1 MDISNPRRILAVSL
15 EGSEQHL
22 SRVIKDLTGSSPEA
36 ASTSLAGT
44 THDLELKTSYYT
56 ASIPIWIDLIAS
68 PSEWASSFLSEEARE
83 VLAVLGG
90 LVLVFAIPNA
100 KPATLSGDNDTPSLI
115 RHIGSVVQKGLG
127 GWEWD
132 GVRLAVGIGEG
143 DADEWDELCAEA
155 GLEFVQLKSGQKDKN
170 EFGGMVTREH
180 FHTTLTIYYWPT
192 RYSITTGV
200 TILLTADAFTEKTGI
215 SRVKEA
221 LESNDWDQLNDD
233 PLSDLDETRS
243 DKSEDAEDFDPESL
257 DFGVDR
263 SDFEGLRMAIW
274 ETSRLETG
282 DVDNDLS
289 KQAEA
294 DVFKAADVKAA
305 PAPDTNDGVALD
317 RDLDDEDVAKVE
329 KMMRKLQ
336 AAREMG
342 EGMSEAQRKRLAA
355 RAVEEVMREL

>member
-115 RHIGSVVQKGLG
+115 RHVGSVVQKGLG

-170 EFGGMVTREH
+170 EFG
-180 FHTTLTIYYWPT
+180 
-192 RYSITTGV
+192 
-200 TILLTADAFTEKTGI
+200 EKTGI

-282 DVDNDLS
+282 DIDNDLS

-294 DVFKAADVKAA
+294 DVFKAADVKAADVKAA

>member
-15 EGSEQHL
+15 EGSEHHL

-100 KPATLSGDNDTPSLI
+100 KPETLTADNDTPGLI
-115 RHIGSVVQKGLG
+115 RHVGSVVQKGLG

-170 EFGGMVTREH
+170 EFG
-180 FHTTLTIYYWPT
+180 
-192 RYSITTGV
+192 
-200 TILLTADAFTEKTGI
+200 EKTGI

-221 LESNDWDQLNDD
+221 LESNDWEQLNDD
-233 PLSDLDETRS
+233 PLSDFDETHS

-274 ETSRLETG
+274 ETSRLEIG
-282 DVDNDLS
+282 DADNTFPKPAESGIS
-289 KQAEA
+289 KVT
-294 DVFKAADVKAA
+294 DVNAGTAA
-305 PAPDTNDGVALD
+305 DTNDNETQD
-317 RDLDDEDVAKVE
+317 RELDDEDVAKVE

>member
-56 ASIPIWIDLIAS
+56 ASVPIWIDLIAS

-100 KPATLSGDNDTPSLI
+100 KPATLTGENDTPSLI
-115 RHIGSVVQKGLG
+115 RYVGSVVQKGLG

-143 DADEWDELCAEA
+143 DDADEWDELCAEA

-170 EFGGMVTREH
+170 EFG
-180 FHTTLTIYYWPT
+180 
-192 RYSITTGV
+192 
-200 TILLTADAFTEKTGI
+200 EKTGI

-282 DVDNDLS
+282 DFDNALS
-289 KQAEA
+289 KETKT
-294 DVFKAADVKAA
+294 DVSKAADVKGG
-305 PAPDTNDGVALD
+305 PATDTNEGLALD

>member
-1 MDISNPRRILAVSL
+1 MDISNPRRILAVCL

-36 ASTSLAGT
+36 PSTSLAGT

-56 ASIPIWIDLIAS
+56 ASVPIWLDLIAS
-68 PSEWASSFLSEEARE
+68 PSEWAASFLSEEARE

-90 LVLVFAIPNA
+90 LVLVFAVP
-100 KPATLSGDNDTPSLI
+100 SGSAAALTADDEPPSLI
-115 RHIGSVVQKGLG
+115 RHVGSVVQKGLG

-132 GVRLAVGIGEG
+132 GVRLAIGIGEG

-155 GLEFVQLKSGQKDKN
+155 GLEFVQIKSGQKDKN
-170 EFGGMVTREH
+170 EFGD
-180 FHTTLTIYYWPT
+180 I
-192 RYSITTGV
+192 I
-200 TILLTADAFTEKTGI
+200 IIEKTGI
-215 SRVKEA
+215 PRVKEA
-221 LESNDWDQLNDD
+221 LESNDWEQLGHG
-233 PLSDLDETRS
+233 PLSDFGETQS
-243 DKSEDAEDFDPESL
+243 DKSGGAEDFDPESL

-274 ETSRLETG
+274 ESSRLGTG
-282 DVDNDLS
+282 DSDDTS
-289 KQAEA
+289 PDKAKA
-294 DVFKAADVKAA
+294 DQSKAADVAA
-305 PAPDTNDGVALD
+305 GPAADIGDDETGD

-329 KMMRKLQ
+329 KLMRKLQ

-342 EGMSEAQRKRLAA
+342 EGMGEAQRKRLAA

>member
-15 EGSEQHL
+15 EGEELHL
-22 SRVIKDLTGSSPEA
+22 GRVIKDLTGSSPEP

-44 THDLELKTSYYT
+44 THDLDLKTPYYT
-56 ASIPIWIDLIAS
+56 ASVPIWLDVVAS

-90 LVLVFAIPNA
+90 LVIVFAIPGA
-100 KPATLSGDNDTPSLI
+100 SPAALTADNDLPSLI
-115 RHIGSVVQKGLG
+115 RHVGSVLQKGLG
-127 GWEWD
+127 GWDWD

-143 DADEWDELCAEA
+143 DADEWDELCNDV
-155 GLEFVQLKSGQKDKN
+155 GLEFVQVKSGQKDKN
-170 EFGGMVTREH
+170 EYG
-180 FHTTLTIYYWPT
+180 
-192 RYSITTGV
+192 
-200 TILLTADAFTEKTGI
+200 EKTGI

-221 LESNDWDQLNDD
+221 LETNDWEQLDGGG
-233 PLSDLDETRS
+233 PLSAFGETRS
-243 DKSEDAEDFDPESL
+243 ERSDDDGADFDPESL
-257 DFGVDR
+257 SFGVDR

-274 ETSRLETG
+274 NSTARPDTGNNDSTSAE
-282 DVDNDLS
+282 
-289 KQAEA
+289 QAEA
-294 DVFKAADVKAA
+294 DRSQVSDASAGSAAAAADR
-305 PAPDTNDGVALD
+305 DGEAQD

-342 EGMSEAQRKRLAA
+342 EGLSEAQRKRLAA

>member
-1 MDISNPRRILAVSL
+1 M
-15 EGSEQHL
+15 
-22 SRVIKDLTGSSPEA
+22 DLTGSSPES
-36 ASTSLAGT
+36 ASASLAGT

-56 ASIPIWIDLIAS
+56 ASVPIWLDLIAS

-90 LVLVFAIPNA
+90 LVLVFAIPSD
-100 KPATLSGDNDTPSLI
+100 KPSALTAEHEPPSLI
-115 RHIGSVVQKGLG
+115 RHVGSVVQKGLG

-132 GVRLAVGIGEG
+132 GVRLAIGIGEG

-155 GLEFVQLKSGQKDKN
+155 GLEFVQLKSGQSDKN
-170 EFGGMVTREH
+170 EYG
-180 FHTTLTIYYWPT
+180 
-192 RYSITTGV
+192 
-200 TILLTADAFTEKTGI
+200 EKTGI
-215 SRVKEA
+215 PRVREA
-221 LESNDWDQLNDD
+221 LESNDWEQLGDG
-233 PLSDLDETRS
+233 PLSDFGETQSAKS
-243 DKSEDAEDFDPESL
+243 DDAEDFDPESL

-274 ETSRLETG
+274 ETSRLDTG
-282 DVDNDLS
+282 DDDNAHPD
-289 KQAEA
+289 KDKVGQP
-294 DVFKAADVKAA
+294 KAADATAGPSGGIKDSEAE
-305 PAPDTNDGVALD
+305 D

-329 KMMRKLQ
+329 KLMRKLQ

>member
-15 EGSEQHL
+15 EDSEHHL

-56 ASIPIWIDLIAS
+56 ASVPIWIDLIAS

-100 KPATLSGDNDTPSLI
+100 KPAALTAENDTSSVI
-115 RHIGSVVQKGLG
+115 RHVGSVVQKGLG

-170 EFGGMVTREH
+170 EFG
-180 FHTTLTIYYWPT
+180 
-192 RYSITTGV
+192 
-200 TILLTADAFTEKTGI
+200 EKTGI
-215 SRVKEA
+215 LRVKEA
-221 LESNDWDQLNDD
+221 LESNDWDQLDND

-243 DKSEDAEDFDPESL
+243 DKSGDAEDFDPESL

-282 DVDNDLS
+282 DAETASS
-289 KQAEA
+289 KQTEA
-294 DVFKAADVKAA
+294 GASKAADLNAGS
-305 PAPDTNDGVALD
+305 APDTVGGEAHD